1 MLVTRTDSL
10 QERVTLLLVETN
22 VRLRNLDSSI
32 QFEEYEETLDRFELQ
47 GRAKALY
54 QVLQLIKGEK
64 NA

>member
-22 VRLRNLDSSI
+22 VRLRNLDSSL
-32 QFEEYEETLDRFELQ
+32 QFEEYEDTLDRFELQ
-47 GRAKALY
+47 ERAKALY